1 MAAADH
7 DCWSWLL
14 LWLLLLLDWSVLEE
28 IDCDCMWNGRGD
40 EVADGEMDEG
50 TEEEAME
57 LESER
62 DDETWSN
69 S

>member
-1 MAAADH
+1 
-7 DCWSWLL
+7 
-14 LWLLLLLDWSVLEE
+14 LDWSVLEE
-28 IDCDCMWNGRGD
+28 IDCDCMWNGR
-40 EVADGEMDEG
+40 GEMDEG